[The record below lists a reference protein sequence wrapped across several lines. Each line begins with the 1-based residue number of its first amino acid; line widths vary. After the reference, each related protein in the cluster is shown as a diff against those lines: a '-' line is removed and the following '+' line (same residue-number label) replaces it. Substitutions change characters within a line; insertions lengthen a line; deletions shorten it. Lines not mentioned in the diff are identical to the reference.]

1 MHNGNG
7 VGQRA
12 GTLHLNSIHLSG
24 VTVGNAVLLRY
35 CWQLV
40 GSSKINELF
49 RTDLELDVHVMDN
62 IKNAN
67 YSLGAAQIHCELSV
81 GTALSTCYRR
91 LTCINI
97 SLDSVIIGDRQ
108 N

>member
-1 MHNGNG
+1 
-7 VGQRA
+7 
-12 GTLHLNSIHLSG
+12 
-24 VTVGNAVLLRY
+24 
-35 CWQLV
+35 
-40 GSSKINELF
+40 
-49 RTDLELDVHVMDN
+49 MDN

-67 YSLGAAQIHCELSV
+67 YSLNAAQIHCELSV
-81 GTALSTCYRR
+81 CTALSTCYRR